1 MFSFWECF
9 ENDNK
14 FLGSIILTDVAFTF
28 LFLILYSISNFRHI
42 YLLSA
47 ELMCRK
53 MKFSVRISM
62 YWFLIRLSESIGVRT

>member
-14 FLGSIILTDVAFTF
+14 FLGSIILTDAAFTF

-62 YWFLIRLSESIGVRT
+62 YWFLIRLSKSIGVRT

>member
-1 MFSFWECF
+1 MFSFWVCF
-9 ENDNK
+9 ENDYK
-14 FLGSIILTDVAFTF
+14 FLGSIILTDAALTF

-62 YWFLIRLSESIGVRT
+62 YWFLICLSESIGVRT

>member
-1 MFSFWECF
+1 MFSFWVCF

-14 FLGSIILTDVAFTF
+14 FLGSIILTDAAFAF

-53 MKFSVRISM
+53 MKFSVRISI

>member
-14 FLGSIILTDVAFTF
+14 FLGSIILTDAAFTF

>member
-14 FLGSIILTDVAFTF
+14 FLGSIILTDAALTF

-62 YWFLIRLSESIGVRT
+62 YWFLICLSESIGVRT

>member
-1 MFSFWECF
+1 MFSFWKCF

-14 FLGSIILTDVAFTF
+14 FLGSIILTDAAFTF